1 MPDMMVPARAQGPR
15 DQLPVHFID
24 QDFNRMCVW

>member
-1 MPDMMVPARAQGPR
+1 MPDMILAQAEGPQG
-15 DQLPVHFID
+15 QLLVHFID